1 MGKVILKKDRQRIEL
16 SEAEIYALKWLFDH
30 RALTVAQYY
39 FVTSTFFRHHIS
51 EYAFKNRLRK
61 MEEFKLIRS
70 GKHTDGFE
78 GDRFK
83 YLLIGSRGIDILKQE
98 KRIKDDYDKKKI
110 YTFGSKVNHYHFFA
124 TQEVVIRFIA
134 HYYSKEG
141 VSREKRLKIRSIP
154 SSSLPYTYSVS
165 RSKPSARSPYG
176 YTNRHYSYDN
186 KPKQELP
193 SHVDVTICK
202 PDWILKAENL
212 VCNIELDTGS
222 EPVHELAMKVYSYLR
237 VAKGY
242 DQFQHQLL
250 IVLPDET
257 FLKKQKFGNRTKR
270 IENIYEQFRKEG
282 LMEKAAEVNLTIN
295 VCSLK
300 HAAAVIT
307 KFFHP

>member
-16 SEAEIYALKWLFDH
+16 SEGEIKALKWLFLH
-30 RALTVAQYY
+30 RALTVEQYY
-39 FVTSTFFRHHIS
+39 LVAHSFFNYRIS

-70 GKHTDGFE
+70 EKYADGFQ

-83 YLLIGSRGIDILKQE
+83 FVLIGSQGIEILKQE
-98 KRIKDDYDKKKI
+98 KQIKNDYDKKKI

-124 TQEVVIRFIA
+124 TQEVVLRFMA
-134 HYYSKEG
+134 HYHSKNG
-141 VSREKRLKIRSIP
+141 ISREERLGFQSFP
-154 SSSLPYTYSVS
+154 SGSLPYTYSVS
-165 RSKPSARSPYG
+165 RSKPSSRSPYG
-176 YTNRHYSYDN
+176 YTKRHYSYDN

-202 PDWILKAENL
+202 PDWILKAGNL

-237 VAKGY
+237 VAKDY
-242 DQFQHQLL
+242 NQFQHQLL
-250 IVLPDET
+250 IVLPDES
-257 FLKKQKFGNRTKR
+257 FLTKGKFGNRTKR

-282 LMEKAAEVNLTIN
+282 LIEKAAEVNLTIN